1 MGRLLDIGKPRQRP
15 ASGIRHGRDVVIAL
29 FSASSADAGV
39 SRSSPSSPQKIR
51 KPSRNVSSR
60 REEAA
65 EESFVFQRFRRPPS
79 SLYVPRIAPDSCQGE
94 GHGPSAGLTPP
105 PGRFL
110 STRRQPYPRR
120 SRSTSARTLLPV
132 GIPTPEEGRTLGG
145 LVKVCARCFPSCS
158 PTRPVSV
165 CQQRPRR
172 SGHQLARTTG
182 HIQAT
187 SHPKTTGTDR

>member
-51 KPSRNVSSR
+51 KPSRNVLSR

-65 EESFVFQRFRRPPS
+65 EESFVFNVFGALPPPYMS
-79 SLYVPRIAPDSCQGE
+79 PGSLPTLAKVRVTAQAQGL
-94 GHGPSAGLTPP
+94 PPP

-110 STRRQPYPRR
+110 TTRPQPYPRR

-145 LVKVCARCFPSCS
+145 WSRYAPAASLRVPRRDAG
-158 PTRPVSV
+158 V

-172 SGHQLARTTG
+172 SGHQLARPTG

-187 SHPKTTGTDR
+187 SHPKTTGN